1 MRWILQAVAVILG
14 FATTVSIAAS
24 SQNFVGRWEIS
35 AKEFG
40 QDSFFI
46 PINEGRLSIA
56 FKDSRYT
63 GTYNQLRFTGD
74 LQKDGLHLNCSDGGA
89 ACGELVLNIAN
100 DQLTGSGTI
109 IGLPVT
115 VKGRRPADRPY
126 NAPKHYDFEPK
137 EFQSLFSN
145 AIPPVLYIFP
155 GDSVQ
160 TKTVD
165 NRGQDEHG
173 DPRSPRGNPQT
184 GPFYV
189 EGAMPGDTLVV
200 HLDRVRTNRNSA
212 FQTNSVWADA
222 LESGYLQRMPK
233 AANGSNLWK
242 LDDTSGT
249 ASLSQP
255 SDKLKNFVIRMEP
268 MLGCIGVAPPRD
280 QVWGTSYLG
289 VWGGNRDSREVREG
303 STLYLPVFQPGALLY
318 LGDAHAQ
325 QGDGEITGQGL
336 ETSMDVRFT
345 VNVIENTSLGQPWIE
360 DKDYIMV
367 MGIGQSLDDALKSAT
382 TGMATWLRDNYQ
394 LSPTDL
400 AAVMGTALQYEVAEV
415 VDPEFNVVAK
425 IRKGQLAQIRK

>member
-289 VWGGNRDSREVREG
+289 VWGGNMDSREVREG